1 MAGRRHVLFG
11 SVRARMTVLAT
22 LVAVVAVGISA
33 VALLVVLRHSLERAG
48 DDAAKTRAQDL
59 ATLAAT
65 GTLPALL
72 TVPNDEDVAQ
82 VVDASGAV
90 LAGSAGHTGRAI
102 TTFAPEGRAPVVQMV
117 RDVPDDNELIDFR
130 VWAQRALTRE
140 GPVTVYIGTSLESVN
155 ETIATVRRVLLL
167 ILPPLLALLAVAS
180 WVLVGRALR
189 PVEAI
194 RAEVADI
201 SGRALD
207 RRVPVP
213 PRRDEIGRLASTMN
227 QMLDRLQAASERQ
240 RKFVADASH
249 ELQSPIAALRTQ
261 LEVAIAQPA
270 TTDWAATSSDLLAES
285 RHMERLVRDL
295 LFLARSDG
303 EESVRR
309 IEPVDLDDIVLEEA
323 TRLRST
329 AGQVGVD
336 ASGVSAAPLSG
347 NRDELTRLVRN
358 LLENAEHHAESRVR
372 IRLSAEGREIIL
384 MVEDDG
390 PGVPPA
396 ERERIFQRFTRLD
409 EARSRHNGGTGLG
422 LAIVKEITE
431 RHGGTVCVENAAP
444 GARFAVR
451 LPQTQVPH
459 R

>member
-1 MAGRRHVLFG
+1 MAWHTHVLFG

-22 LVAVVAVGISA
+22 LVVVIAVGIA
-33 VALLVVLRHSLERAG
+33 TVAFVLVLRHSLERAG
-48 DDAAKTRAQDL
+48 DDVAKTRVQDL
-59 ATLAAT
+59 AALAAT
-65 GTLPALL
+65 GSLPPTL
-72 TVPNDEDVAQ
+72 TVPNDEDLAQ
-82 VVDASGAV
+82 VVNASGTV
-90 LAGSAGHTGRAI
+90 LAGSVGHTERAI
-102 TTFAPEGRAPVVQMV
+102 TTFAPMTDHPVV
-117 RDVPDDNELIDFR
+117 RTLRNVPDDNEFEDFR
-130 VWAQRALTRE
+130 VWAQRAGAPG
-140 GPVTVYIGTSLESVN
+140 GPVLVYAGTSLESVD
-155 ETIATVRRVLLL
+155 ETIAAVRRVLVLVV
-167 ILPPLLALLAVAS
+167 PPLLALLGFAS
-180 WVLVGRALR
+180 WILVGRALR

-213 PRRDEIGRLASTMN
+213 PSRDEVSRLASTMN
-227 QMLDRLQAASERQ
+227 EMLDRLQAASERQ

-261 LEVAIAQPA
+261 LEVALAQPA
-270 TTDWAATSSDLLAES
+270 STDWAATSSDLLAES

-303 EESVRR
+303 DESVRL

-329 AGQVGVD
+329 ARVDVD
-336 ASGVSAAPLSG
+336 ASGVSAAPLLG

-358 LLENAEHHAESRVR
+358 LLENAEHHAESRIH
-372 IRLSAEGREIIL
+372 IRLSAVDHEIYL
-384 MVEDDG
+384 VVEDDG

-409 EARSRHNGGTGLG
+409 EARSRHNGGMGLG
-422 LAIVKEITE
+422 LAIVKEIAE
-431 RHGGTVCVENAAP
+431 RHGGGVCIEDATQ

-451 LPQTQVPH
+451 LPWMPAPPG
-459 R
+459 

>member
-11 SVRARMTVLAT
+11 SVRAKMTVLAT
-22 LVAVVAVGISA
+22 LVAVIAVGISA

-48 DDAAKTRAQDL
+48 DDAAKTRVQDL
-59 ATLAAT
+59 AALAT
-65 GTLPALL
+65 SGTLPALL
-72 TVPNDEDVAQ
+72 TVPNDEDIAQ

-90 LAGSAGHTGRAI
+90 LAGSTGHTGRGIA
-102 TTFAPEGRAPVVQMV
+102 TFAPEGTAPVVRMV

-130 VWAQRALTRE
+130 VWAKRAQTRD
-140 GPVTVYIGTSLESVN
+140 GPVTVYIGTSLDSVN
-155 ETIATVRRVLLL
+155 ETIATVRRVLLF

-213 PRRDEIGRLASTMN
+213 PNRDEIGRLASTMN
-227 QMLDRLQAASERQ
+227 EMLDRLQAASERQ

-323 TRLRST
+323 TRLRSS
-329 AGQVGVD
+329 ARVGVD

-372 IRLSAEGREIIL
+372 IRLSAEGHEIIL
-384 MVEDDG
+384 VVEDDG
-390 PGVPPA
+390 PGVAPA

>member
-1 MAGRRHVLFG
+1 
-11 SVRARMTVLAT
+11 
-22 LVAVVAVGISA
+22 
-33 VALLVVLRHSLERAG
+33 
-48 DDAAKTRAQDL
+48 
-59 ATLAAT
+59 
-65 GTLPALL
+65 
-72 TVPNDEDVAQ
+72 
-82 VVDASGAV
+82 
-90 LAGSAGHTGRAI
+90 
-102 TTFAPEGRAPVVQMV
+102 
-117 RDVPDDNELIDFR
+117 
-130 VWAQRALTRE
+130 
-140 GPVTVYIGTSLESVN
+140 
-155 ETIATVRRVLLL
+155 
-167 ILPPLLALLAVAS
+167 LPPLLALLAVAS

-213 PRRDEIGRLASTMN
+213 PNRDEIGRLASTMN
-227 QMLDRLQAASERQ
+227 EMLDRLQAASERQ

-323 TRLRST
+323 TRLRSS
-329 AGQVGVD
+329 ARVGVD

-372 IRLSAEGREIIL
+372 IRLSAEGHEIIL

-390 PGVPPA
+390 PGVAPA

>member
-11 SVRARMTVLAT
+11 SVRAKMTVLAT
-22 LVAVVAVGISA
+22 LVAVIAVGISA

-48 DDAAKTRAQDL
+48 DDAAKTRVQDL
-59 ATLAAT
+59 AALAT
-65 GTLPALL
+65 SGTLPALL
-72 TVPNDEDVAQ
+72 TVPNDEDIAQ

-90 LAGSAGHTGRAI
+90 LAGSTGHTGRGIA
-102 TTFAPEGRAPVVQMV
+102 TFAPEGTAPVVRMV

-130 VWAQRALTRE
+130 VWAKRAQTRD
-140 GPVTVYIGTSLESVN
+140 GPVTVYIGTSLDSVN

-213 PRRDEIGRLASTMN
+213 PNRDEIGRLASTMN
-227 QMLDRLQAASERQ
+227 EMLDRLQAASERQ

-270 TTDWAATSSDLLAES
+270 TTDWAATSSDLLAEG

-323 TRLRST
+323 TRLRSS
-329 AGQVGVD
+329 ARVGVD

-384 MVEDDG
+384 VVEDDG

-396 ERERIFQRFTRLD
+396 ERERLFQRFTRLD

-431 RHGGTVCVENAAP
+431 RHGGAVCVEDAAP

>member
-22 LVAVVAVGISA
+22 LVAVIAVGISA

-59 ATLAAT
+59 AALATT
-65 GTLPALL
+65 GTLPRLL
-72 TVPNDEDVAQ
+72 TVPNDEDLAQ

-90 LAGSAGHTGRAI
+90 LAGSTGHTGRAI
-102 TTFAPEGRAPVVQMV
+102 ATFAPEGRAPVVRMV

-130 VWAQRALTRE
+130 VWAQRARTPD
-140 GPVTVYIGTSLESVN
+140 GPVTVYVGTSLESVN

-227 QMLDRLQAASERQ
+227 EMLDRLQAASERQ

-303 EESVRR
+303 EEGVRR

-329 AGQVGVD
+329 AQVRVD

-409 EARSRHNGGTGLG
+409 EARSRNNGGTGLG

-451 LPQTQVPH
+451 LPQMQVPH

>member
-1 MAGRRHVLFG
+1 
-11 SVRARMTVLAT
+11 
-22 LVAVVAVGISA
+22 
-33 VALLVVLRHSLERAG
+33 
-48 DDAAKTRAQDL
+48 
-59 ATLAAT
+59 
-65 GTLPALL
+65 
-72 TVPNDEDVAQ
+72 
-82 VVDASGAV
+82 
-90 LAGSAGHTGRAI
+90 
-102 TTFAPEGRAPVVQMV
+102 
-117 RDVPDDNELIDFR
+117 
-130 VWAQRALTRE
+130 
-140 GPVTVYIGTSLESVN
+140 
-155 ETIATVRRVLLL
+155 
-167 ILPPLLALLAVAS
+167 
-180 WVLVGRALR
+180 
-189 PVEAI
+189 
-194 RAEVADI
+194 
-201 SGRALD
+201 
-207 RRVPVP
+207 
-213 PRRDEIGRLASTMN
+213 
-227 QMLDRLQAASERQ
+227 MLDRLQAASERQ

-249 ELQSPIAALRTQ
+249 ELQSPIAALRAQ

-285 RHMERLVRDL
+285 RQMERLVRDL

-329 AGQVGVD
+329 AQVGVD

-372 IRLSAEGREIIL
+372 IRLTAEGREIIL

-422 LAIVKEITE
+422 LAIVKEIAE
-431 RHGGTVCVENAAP
+431 RHGGTVCVENADP

>member
-1 MAGRRHVLFG
+1 MAGRQHVLFG

-22 LVAVVAVGISA
+22 LVAVIAVGISA
-33 VALLVVLRHSLERAG
+33 VTLLVVLRHSLERAG

-59 ATLAAT
+59 AALATT
-65 GTLPALL
+65 GTLPRLL

-90 LAGSAGHTGRAI
+90 LAGSTGHTGGAI
-102 TTFAPEGRAPVVQMV
+102 ATFAPEGRAPVVRMV

-130 VWAQRALTRE
+130 VWAQRARTPD

-227 QMLDRLQAASERQ
+227 EMLDRLQAASERQ

-249 ELQSPIAALRTQ
+249 ELQSPIAALRAQ

-329 AGQVGVD
+329 AQVRVD

-409 EARSRHNGGTGLG
+409 EARSRNNGGTGLG

-451 LPQTQVPH
+451 LPQTQGPH

>member
-1 MAGRRHVLFG
+1 MAGRQHVLFG

-33 VALLVVLRHSLERAG
+33 VTLLVVLRHSLERAG

-59 ATLAAT
+59 AALTTT
-65 GTLPALL
+65 GTLPRLL

-82 VVDASGAV
+82 VVGASGAV
-90 LAGSAGHTGRAI
+90 LAGSTGHTGRAI
-102 TTFAPEGRAPVVQMV
+102 ATFAPEGRAPVVRMV

-130 VWAQRALTRE
+130 VWAQRARTPD

-227 QMLDRLQAASERQ
+227 EMLDRLQAASERQ

-249 ELQSPIAALRTQ
+249 ELQSPIAALRAQ

-309 IEPVDLDDIVLEEA
+309 IERVDLDDIVLEEA

-329 AGQVGVD
+329 AQVRVD

-390 PGVPPA
+390 PGVPAA

-409 EARSRHNGGTGLG
+409 EARSRNNGGTGLG

-431 RHGGTVCVENAAP
+431 RHGGTVCVENTAP

-451 LPQTQVPH
+451 LPQMQVPH

>member
-11 SVRARMTVLAT
+11 SVRAKMTVLAT
-22 LVAVVAVGISA
+22 LVAVIAVGISA

-48 DDAAKTRAQDL
+48 DDAAKTRVQDL
-59 ATLAAT
+59 AALAT
-65 GTLPALL
+65 SGTLPALL
-72 TVPNDEDVAQ
+72 TVPNDEDIAQ

-90 LAGSAGHTGRAI
+90 LAGSTGHTGRGIA
-102 TTFAPEGRAPVVQMV
+102 TFAPEGTAPVVRMV

-130 VWAQRALTRE
+130 VWAKRAQTRD
-140 GPVTVYIGTSLESVN
+140 GPVTVYIGTSLDSVN

-213 PRRDEIGRLASTMN
+213 PNRDEIGRLASTMN
-227 QMLDRLQAASERQ
+227 EMLDRLQAASERQ

-323 TRLRST
+323 TRLRSS
-329 AGQVGVD
+329 ARVGVD

-358 LLENAEHHAESRVR
+358 LLENAEHHAESGVR
-372 IRLSAEGREIIL
+372 IRLSAEGHEIIL
-384 MVEDDG
+384 VVEDDG
-390 PGVPPA
+390 PGVAPA

>member
-11 SVRARMTVLAT
+11 SVRAKMTVLAT
-22 LVAVVAVGISA
+22 LVAVIAVGISA

-48 DDAAKTRAQDL
+48 DDAAKTRVQDL
-59 ATLAAT
+59 AALAT
-65 GTLPALL
+65 SGTLPALL
-72 TVPNDEDVAQ
+72 TVPNDEDIAQ

-90 LAGSAGHTGRAI
+90 LAGSTGHTGRGIA
-102 TTFAPEGRAPVVQMV
+102 TFAPEGTAPVVRMV

-130 VWAQRALTRE
+130 VWAKRAQTHD
-140 GPVTVYIGTSLESVN
+140 GPVIVYIGTSLDSVN

-213 PRRDEIGRLASTMN
+213 PNRDEIGRLASTMN
-227 QMLDRLQAASERQ
+227 EMLDRLQAASERQ

-323 TRLRST
+323 TRLRSS
-329 AGQVGVD
+329 ARVGVD

-372 IRLSAEGREIIL
+372 IRLSAEGHEIIL
-384 MVEDDG
+384 VVEDDG
-390 PGVPPA
+390 PGVAPA

>member
-1 MAGRRHVLFG
+1 MAGRRQVLFG
-11 SVRARMTVLAT
+11 TVRARMTILAT
-22 LVAVVAVGISA
+22 LVAVIAVGISA
-33 VALLVVLRHSLERAG
+33 VALLIVLRHSLERAG
-48 DDAAKTRAQDL
+48 DDAAKPRAQDL
-59 ATLAAT
+59 ATLATT
-65 GTLPALL
+65 GTLPELL

-102 TTFAPEGRAPVVQMV
+102 ATFAPEGAGPVVRTV
-117 RDVPDDNELIDFR
+117 RDVPDDHELTDFR
-130 VWAQRALTRE
+130 VWAQQARTRD
-140 GPVTVYIGTSLESVN
+140 GPVTVYVGTSLESVN
-155 ETIATVRRVLLL
+155 DTIATVRVLLLL

-180 WVLVGRALR
+180 WVRVGRALR

-213 PRRDEIGRLASTMN
+213 PSRDEISRLASTMN
-227 QMLDRLQAASERQ
+227 EMLDRLQAASERQ
-240 RKFVADASH
+240 RKFVAHASH

-261 LEVAIAQPA
+261 LEVALAQPA

-295 LFLARSDG
+295 LFLARNDG
-303 EESVRR
+303 EEAVRR

-323 TRLRST
+323 ARLRST
-329 AGQVGVD
+329 ARIRVD
-336 ASGVSAAPLSG
+336 ASGVSAAPLCG

-358 LLENAEHHAESRVR
+358 LLENAEHPAESRVR
-372 IRLSAEGREIIL
+372 IRLSAEGHEINL
-384 MVEDDG
+384 VVEDDG
-390 PGVPPA
+390 PGVPLA
-396 ERERIFQRFTRLD
+396 ERERIFQRFARLD

-431 RHGGTVCVENAAP
+431 RHGGTVCVETAAP

-451 LPQTQVPH
+451 LPQMQVS
-459 R
+459 RR

>member
-11 SVRARMTVLAT
+11 SVRAKMTVLAT
-22 LVAVVAVGISA
+22 LVAVIAVGISA

-48 DDAAKTRAQDL
+48 DDAAKTRVQDL
-59 ATLAAT
+59 AALAT
-65 GTLPALL
+65 SGTLPALL
-72 TVPNDEDVAQ
+72 TVPNDEDIAQ

-90 LAGSAGHTGRAI
+90 LAGSTGHTGRPIA
-102 TTFAPEGRAPVVQMV
+102 TFAPEGTAPVVRMV

-130 VWAQRALTRE
+130 VWAKRAQTHD
-140 GPVTVYIGTSLESVN
+140 GPVIVYIGTSLDSVN

-213 PRRDEIGRLASTMN
+213 PNRDEIGRLASTMN
-227 QMLDRLQAASERQ
+227 EMLDRLQAASERQ

-323 TRLRST
+323 TRLRSS
-329 AGQVGVD
+329 ARVGVD

-358 LLENAEHHAESRVR
+358 LLENAEHHAESGVR
-372 IRLSAEGREIIL
+372 IKLSAEGHEIIL
-384 MVEDDG
+384 VVEDDG
-390 PGVPPA
+390 PGVAPA

>member
-1 MAGRRHVLFG
+1 MAGHRHVLFG

-22 LVAVVAVGISA
+22 LVAVIAVGISA

-59 ATLAAT
+59 AALATT
-65 GTLPALL
+65 GTLPRLL

-90 LAGSAGHTGRAI
+90 LAGSTGHTGRAI
-102 TTFAPEGRAPVVQMV
+102 ATFAPEGKAPVVRMV

-130 VWAQRALTRE
+130 VWAQRARTPD
-140 GPVTVYIGTSLESVN
+140 GPVTVYVGTSLESVN

-227 QMLDRLQAASERQ
+227 EMLDRLQAASERQ

-303 EESVRR
+303 EEGVRR

-329 AGQVGVD
+329 AQVRVD

-409 EARSRHNGGTGLG
+409 EARSRNNGGTGLG

-431 RHGGTVCVENAAP
+431 RHGGTVCVENAAT

-451 LPQTQVPH
+451 LPQMQVPH

>member
-11 SVRARMTVLAT
+11 SVRAKMTVLAT
-22 LVAVVAVGISA
+22 LVAVIAVGISA

-48 DDAAKTRAQDL
+48 DDAAKTRVQDL
-59 ATLAAT
+59 AALAT
-65 GTLPALL
+65 SGTLPALL
-72 TVPNDEDVAQ
+72 TVPNDEDIAQ

-90 LAGSAGHTGRAI
+90 LAGSTGHTGRGIA
-102 TTFAPEGRAPVVQMV
+102 TFAPEGTAPVVRMV

-130 VWAQRALTRE
+130 VWAKRAQTPD
-140 GPVTVYIGTSLESVN
+140 GPVTVYIGTSLDSVN

-213 PRRDEIGRLASTMN
+213 PNRDEIGRLASTMN
-227 QMLDRLQAASERQ
+227 EMLDRLQAASERQ

-323 TRLRST
+323 TRLRSS
-329 AGQVGVD
+329 ARVGVD

-358 LLENAEHHAESRVR
+358 LLENAEHHAESGVR
-372 IRLSAEGREIIL
+372 IKLSAEGHEIIL
-384 MVEDDG
+384 VVEDDG
-390 PGVPPA
+390 PGVAPA

-431 RHGGTVCVENAAP
+431 RHGGTVCVESAAP

>member
-1 MAGRRHVLFG
+1 
-11 SVRARMTVLAT
+11 
-22 LVAVVAVGISA
+22 
-33 VALLVVLRHSLERAG
+33 
-48 DDAAKTRAQDL
+48 
-59 ATLAAT
+59 
-65 GTLPALL
+65 
-72 TVPNDEDVAQ
+72 
-82 VVDASGAV
+82 
-90 LAGSAGHTGRAI
+90 
-102 TTFAPEGRAPVVQMV
+102 
-117 RDVPDDNELIDFR
+117 
-130 VWAQRALTRE
+130 
-140 GPVTVYIGTSLESVN
+140 VTVYIGTSLESVN

-213 PRRDEIGRLASTMN
+213 SSRDEIARLAATMN
-227 QMLDRLQAASERQ
+227 EMLDRLQAASERQ

-261 LEVAIAQPA
+261 LEVALAQPA
-270 TTDWAATSSDLLAES
+270 TTDWMATSSDLLAES
-285 RHMERLVRDL
+285 RQMERLVRDL

-303 EESVRR
+303 EEGVRR
-309 IEPVDLDDIVLEEA
+309 VEPVDLDDIVLEEA

-329 AGQVGVD
+329 AHVGVD

-358 LLENAEHHAESRVR
+358 LLENAEHHAGSRVR
-372 IRLSAEGREIIL
+372 IRLSAEGREIVL
-384 MVEDDG
+384 VVEDDG

-396 ERERIFQRFTRLD
+396 ERERIFQRFSRLD

-422 LAIVKEITE
+422 LAIVKEIAE
-431 RHGGTVCVENAAP
+431 RHGGTVCVENAP
-444 GARFAVR
+444 SGARFAVR
-451 LPQTQVPH
+451 LPQMQVS
-459 R
+459 RR

>member
-22 LVAVVAVGISA
+22 LVAVIAVGISA

-48 DDAAKTRAQDL
+48 DDAAKTRAEDL
-59 ATLAAT
+59 AALATT
-65 GTLPALL
+65 GTLPRLL
-72 TVPNDEDVAQ
+72 TVPNDEDLAQ

-90 LAGSAGHTGRAI
+90 LAGSTGHTGRAI
-102 TTFAPEGRAPVVQMV
+102 ATFAPEGRAPVVRMV

-130 VWAQRALTRE
+130 VWAQRARTPD
-140 GPVTVYIGTSLESVN
+140 GPVTVYVGTSLESVN

-227 QMLDRLQAASERQ
+227 EMLDRLQAASERQ
-240 RKFVADASH
+240 RKFVGDASH

-303 EESVRR
+303 EEGVRR

-329 AGQVGVD
+329 AQVRVD

-409 EARSRHNGGTGLG
+409 EARSRNNGGTGLG

-451 LPQTQVPH
+451 LPQMQVPH

>member
-1 MAGRRHVLFG
+1 MAGRRHVPFG

-22 LVAVVAVGISA
+22 LVAVIAVGISA

-59 ATLAAT
+59 AALATT
-65 GTLPALL
+65 GTLPRLL

-90 LAGSAGHTGRAI
+90 LAGSTGHTGRAI
-102 TTFAPEGRAPVVQMV
+102 ATFAPEGNAPVVRMV

-130 VWAQRALTRE
+130 VWAQRARTPD
-140 GPVTVYIGTSLESVN
+140 GPVTVYVGTSLESVN

-227 QMLDRLQAASERQ
+227 EMLDRLQAASERQ

-303 EESVRR
+303 EEGVRR

-323 TRLRST
+323 IRLRST
-329 AGQVGVD
+329 AQIRVD

-409 EARSRHNGGTGLG
+409 EARSRNDGGTGLG

-431 RHGGTVCVENAAP
+431 RHGGTVCVENAAT

>member
-22 LVAVVAVGISA
+22 LVAVIAVGISA

-59 ATLAAT
+59 AALATT
-65 GTLPALL
+65 GTLPRLL
-72 TVPNDEDVAQ
+72 TVPNDEDLAQ

-90 LAGSAGHTGRAI
+90 LAGSTGHTGRAI
-102 TTFAPEGRAPVVQMV
+102 ATFAPEGRAPVVRMV

-130 VWAQRALTRE
+130 VWAQRARTPD
-140 GPVTVYIGTSLESVN
+140 GPVTVYVGTSLESVN

-227 QMLDRLQAASERQ
+227 EMLDRLQAASERQ
-240 RKFVADASH
+240 RKFVGDASH

-303 EESVRR
+303 EEGVRR

-329 AGQVGVD
+329 AQVRVD

-384 MVEDDG
+384 IVEDDG

-409 EARSRHNGGTGLG
+409 EARSRNNGGTGLG

-451 LPQTQVPH
+451 LPQMQVPH

>member
-22 LVAVVAVGISA
+22 LVAVIAVGISA

-59 ATLAAT
+59 AALATT
-65 GTLPALL
+65 GTLPRLL

-90 LAGSAGHTGRAI
+90 LAGSTGHTERAI
-102 TTFAPEGRAPVVQMV
+102 ATFAPEGRAPVVRMV

-130 VWAQRALTRE
+130 VWAQRARTPD
-140 GPVTVYIGTSLESVN
+140 GPVTVYVGTSLESVN

-227 QMLDRLQAASERQ
+227 EMLDRLQAASERQ

-303 EESVRR
+303 EEGVRR

-329 AGQVGVD
+329 AQVRVD

-409 EARSRHNGGTGLG
+409 EARSRNNGGTGLG

>member
-22 LVAVVAVGISA
+22 LVAVIAVGISA

-48 DDAAKTRAQDL
+48 DDAAKTRAEDL
-59 ATLAAT
+59 AALATT
-65 GTLPALL
+65 GTLPRLL
-72 TVPNDEDVAQ
+72 TVPNDEDLAQ

-90 LAGSAGHTGRAI
+90 LAGSTGHTGRAI
-102 TTFAPEGRAPVVQMV
+102 ATFAPEGRAPVVRMV

-130 VWAQRALTRE
+130 VWAQRARTPD
-140 GPVTVYIGTSLESVN
+140 GPVTVYVGTSLESVN

-227 QMLDRLQAASERQ
+227 EMLDRLQAASERQ
-240 RKFVADASH
+240 RKFVGDASH

-261 LEVAIAQPA
+261 LEVAIAQPT

-303 EESVRR
+303 EEGVRR

-329 AGQVGVD
+329 AQVRVD
-336 ASGVSAAPLSG
+336 ASGVSAAPLTG

-409 EARSRHNGGTGLG
+409 EARSRNNGGTGLG

-451 LPQTQVPH
+451 LPQMQVPH

>member
-22 LVAVVAVGISA
+22 LVAVIAVGISA

-59 ATLAAT
+59 AALATT
-65 GTLPALL
+65 GTLPRLL

-90 LAGSAGHTGRAI
+90 LAGSTGHTGRAI
-102 TTFAPEGRAPVVQMV
+102 ATFAPEGRAPVVRMV

-130 VWAQRALTRE
+130 VWAQRARTPD
-140 GPVTVYIGTSLESVN
+140 GPVTVYVGTSLESVN

-227 QMLDRLQAASERQ
+227 EMLDRLQAASERQ

-303 EESVRR
+303 EEGVRR

-329 AGQVGVD
+329 AQVRVD

-422 LAIVKEITE
+422 LAIVKEIAE
-431 RHGGTVCVENAAP
+431 RHGGTVCVENADP
-444 GARFAVR
+444 GARFVVR

>member
-1 MAGRRHVLFG
+1 
-11 SVRARMTVLAT
+11 
-22 LVAVVAVGISA
+22 
-33 VALLVVLRHSLERAG
+33 
-48 DDAAKTRAQDL
+48 
-59 ATLAAT
+59 
-65 GTLPALL
+65 
-72 TVPNDEDVAQ
+72 
-82 VVDASGAV
+82 
-90 LAGSAGHTGRAI
+90 
-102 TTFAPEGRAPVVQMV
+102 
-117 RDVPDDNELIDFR
+117 
-130 VWAQRALTRE
+130 
-140 GPVTVYIGTSLESVN
+140 VTVYVGTSLESVN

-227 QMLDRLQAASERQ
+227 EMLDRLQAASERQ
-240 RKFVADASH
+240 RKFVGDASH

-303 EESVRR
+303 EEGVRR

-329 AGQVGVD
+329 AQVRVD
-336 ASGVSAAPLSG
+336 ASGVSAAPLTG

-409 EARSRHNGGTGLG
+409 EARSRNNGGTGLG

-451 LPQTQVPH
+451 LPQMQVPH

>member
-22 LVAVVAVGISA
+22 LVAVIAVGISA
-33 VALLVVLRHSLERAG
+33 ITLLVVLRHSLERAG

-59 ATLAAT
+59 AALATT
-65 GTLPALL
+65 GTLPRLL

-90 LAGSAGHTGRAI
+90 LAGSTGHTGRAI
-102 TTFAPEGRAPVVQMV
+102 ATFAPEGRAPVVRMV
-117 RDVPDDNELIDFR
+117 RDVPDDNEFIDFR
-130 VWAQRALTRE
+130 VWAQGARTRD

-227 QMLDRLQAASERQ
+227 EMLDRLQAASERQ

-270 TTDWAATSSDLLAES
+270 TTDWATTSSDLLAES

-303 EESVRR
+303 EEGVRR

-329 AGQVGVD
+329 AQVRVD

-409 EARSRHNGGTGLG
+409 EARSRNNGGTGLG

>member
-1 MAGRRHVLFG
+1 MAGRQHVLFG

-22 LVAVVAVGISA
+22 LVAVIAVGISA
-33 VALLVVLRHSLERAG
+33 VTLLVVLRHSLERAG

-59 ATLAAT
+59 AALATT
-65 GTLPALL
+65 GTLPRLL

-90 LAGSAGHTGRAI
+90 LAGSTGHTGGAI
-102 TTFAPEGRAPVVQMV
+102 ATFAPEGRAPVVRMV

-130 VWAQRALTRE
+130 VWAQRARTPD

-227 QMLDRLQAASERQ
+227 EMLDRLQAASERQ

-329 AGQVGVD
+329 AQVRVD

-358 LLENAEHHAESRVR
+358 LLENAEHHAESRVH

-409 EARSRHNGGTGLG
+409 EARSRNNGGTGLG

-451 LPQTQVPH
+451 LPQTQGPH